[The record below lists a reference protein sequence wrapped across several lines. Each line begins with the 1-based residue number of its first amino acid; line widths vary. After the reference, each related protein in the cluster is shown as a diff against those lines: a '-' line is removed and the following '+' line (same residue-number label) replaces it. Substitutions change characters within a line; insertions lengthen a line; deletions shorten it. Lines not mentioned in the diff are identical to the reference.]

1 MAIECCA
8 VHVEKIGIE
17 NIMLL
22 IVDVRCY
29 CCCTLFHRL
38 NLKSNMVDCDVD
50 VEGQQAATVLEG
62 GGGAMAMEE
71 AAGTPSCD
79 MSTINFFAGG
89 MIFT

>member
-1 MAIECCA
+1 
-8 VHVEKIGIE
+8 
-17 NIMLL
+17 
-22 IVDVRCY
+22 
-29 CCCTLFHRL
+29 
-38 NLKSNMVDCDVD
+38 MVDCDVD